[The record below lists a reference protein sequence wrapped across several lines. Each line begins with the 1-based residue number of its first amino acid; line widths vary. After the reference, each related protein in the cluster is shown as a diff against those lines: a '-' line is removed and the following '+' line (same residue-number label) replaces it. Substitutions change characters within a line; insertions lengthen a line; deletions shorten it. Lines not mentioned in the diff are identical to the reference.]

1 MGKKFNRNNFKKKQN
16 KFGKSPNN
24 SNIEND
30 LNLYDSD
37 DEDIDYEQ
45 QQKMMDEITDGYII
59 LDKVNSF
66 SFS

>member
-24 SNIEND
+24 SNLENN

-37 DEDIDYEQ
+37 DDSDIDYEQ
-45 QQKMMDEITDGYII
+45 QQKIMEEITDGYII
-59 LDKVNSF
+59 LNKVN
-66 SFS
+66 